1 MSFLRTNLEEQFSE
15 VITDLNAPWS
25 TFYKNLHKDVPA
37 LMHIIGD
44 APIDISGV
52 WYQDQQYNMAM
63 IATLVSGP
71 VSNFLKALHGL
82 FITCTSGVLNPLL
95 TNHLDN
101 SWLEWLLK
109 ANICHEPAFL
119 YICHRSLKTVAQ
131 FLLDEIETGGH
142 NACLS
147 YTNAQ
152 GETALHIAVRKRQW
166 QWAKT
171 LIAKN
176 VSPYQKNKSGES
188 ALMLVAPFH
197 DKLEDFKVEPLTD
210 WYNELHDTLP
220 YGRQSPEF
228 CRKCLELGAD
238 FNQVVLYDSPA
249 ESLQIFAE
257 AGLDMNLG
265 PLPELSAE
273 QRRIIYMHGRRPDD
287 WKLVLDAFQESEK
300 WPGKLFAL
308 HSSDEVTE
316 DMRVCLAN
324 RRAISQTSLDLQ
336 KK

>member
-1 MSFLRTNLEEQFSE
+1 MSYLRTSLEGEFLE
-15 VITDLNAPWS
+15 VISVLDAPWS
-25 TFYKNLHKDVPA
+25 AFYQNLHKDVPT
-37 LMHIIGD
+37 LMHIIGN

-52 WYQDQQYNMAM
+52 WYQDQQYTMAM
-63 IATLVSGP
+63 ISTLVSGP
-71 VSNFLKALHGL
+71 VANFLKVLHGL
-82 FITCTSGVLNPLL
+82 FDTCTSGTLTPHL
-95 TNHLDN
+95 TNFIDN
-101 SWLEWLLK
+101 AWLPWLLK

-119 YICHRSLKTVAQ
+119 YICQRSLKTVAQ

-142 NACLS
+142 NVCLS

-171 LIAKN
+171 LIAKRQ
-176 VSPYQKNKSGES
+176 SPYQKNNKGES
-188 ALMLVAPFH
+188 PLMLVAPFH
-197 DKLEDFKVEPLTD
+197 DKLEDFKVEPLSD
-210 WYNELHDTLP
+210 WYNELHDTLA

-228 CRKCLELGAD
+228 CLKCIELGAD
-238 FNQVVLYDSPA
+238 FNQVVLYDSPT

-308 HSSDEVTE
+308 HSGGEVTE

-324 RRAISQTSLDLQ
+324 RRAISQPSLDLQ